1 MRYFTLLDF
10 QDWLVALCLGLLV
23 VILIYVAWRLYPEP
37 EEEEGAESTGGQMP
51 AGHAPSLNPF
61 PPILIFVSIGALL
74 WALGYV
80 IIEGIL
86 GGAFG

>member
-10 QDWLVALCLGLLV
+10 QHWVMAIFFGLLV
-23 VILIYVAWRLYPEP
+23 VILISVAWGVSPEP
-37 EEEEGAESTGGQMP
+37 EDS
-51 AGHAPSLNPF
+51 AGDTPLADHLPVANPI
-61 PPILIFVSIGALL
+61 PPILILVCVWSCL

-86 GGAFG
+86 GGSFN

>member
-10 QDWLVALCLGLLV
+10 QHWVLALFLGLLA
-23 VILIYVAWRLYPEP
+23 VILIYVAWRLYPEQKDTAGIIP
-37 EEEEGAESTGGQMP
+37 P
-51 AGHAPSLNPF
+51 ADHTPDSNPI
-61 PPILIFVSIGALL
+61 PPILIFVSVGALL

-80 IIEGIL
+80 IVEGML